1 MAMLKT
7 DQSHQTTDFLAKV
20 LRIGVLTAASVIIAG
35 GVAYLAKH
43 GGEQTHYQ
51 HFAAPQGESNQIRT
65 LFSEI
70 EHGHSRS
77 LIQLGLLLLIATPVA
92 RVVFS
97 VLLFLRAGDRLYA
110 VIAAIVLA
118 VLTLSLAHA

>member
-1 MAMLKT
+1 MLKT
-7 DQSHQTTDFLAKV
+7 DQSHQTTDFLARV
-20 LRIGVLTAASVIIAG
+20 LRIGVLTAAGVIIAG
-35 GVAYLAKH
+35 GVAYLAKQD
-43 GGEQTHYQ
+43 GEQTHYQ
-51 HFAAPQGESNQIRT
+51 HFEAPQGESNQIRT

-77 LIQLGLLLLIATPVA
+77 LIQLGLLLIATPVA